1 MPKYALY
8 ARVSTD
14 EQSTEQQVHR
24 LEQHAKRMGWEY
36 EVIEETMTTRK
47 TRPKKYALM
56 QRLRASEF
64 DGVCVWK
71 LDRWARSMKELV
83 YEIEE
88 LTNKKIDFISL
99 NEGIDLSTSG
109 GKLQFQI
116 FAAFAE
122 FERNIISERTKEGLE
137 RARRK
142 GKKLGRP
149 RKTNTE

>member
-1 MPKYALY
+1 MSKYALY

-24 LEQHAKRMGWEY
+24 LEQHAKRMEWDY

-47 TRPKKYALM
+47 TRPKKYGLM
-56 QRLRASEF
+56 QRLRAGEF

-71 LDRWARSMKELV
+71 LDRWARSMKELI

-122 FERNIISERTKEGLE
+122 FERNMISERTKEGLE
-137 RARRK
+137 RAKRN

-149 RKTNTE
+149 RKIK

>member
-8 ARVSTD
+8 ARVSTE
-14 EQSTEQQVHR
+14 EQSTEQQINR
-24 LEQHAKRMGWEY
+24 LENYAQRMDWEY

-56 QRLRASEF
+56 QRLRSGEF
-64 DGVCVWK
+64 DGVCVYK

-88 LTNKKIDFISL
+88 LHNKKIDFISMSD
-99 NEGIDLSTSG
+99 GIDLNSAT

-116 FAAFAE
+116 LAAFAE
-122 FERNIISERTKEGLE
+122 FERSMISERTKEGLAK
-137 RARRK
+137 ARRN
-142 GKKLGRP
+142 GVKLGRP
-149 RKTNTE
+149 RKN